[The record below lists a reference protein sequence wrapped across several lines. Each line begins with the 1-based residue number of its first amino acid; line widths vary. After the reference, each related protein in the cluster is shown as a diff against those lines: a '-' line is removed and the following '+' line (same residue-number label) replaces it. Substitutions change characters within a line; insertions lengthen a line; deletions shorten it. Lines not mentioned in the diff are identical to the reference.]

1 MSLIKQLWI
10 AIIALLL
17 LSFIGSLAISITTSR
32 DYIEQEVRIKNADNA
47 TALALSMSQLDKDLV
62 TLELLIAAQFDT
74 GYYRRITLRNTDDSV
89 LIERSAEEYSGDVPA
104 WFRQLIDLMCPT
116 APRRFK
122 MAGDSTVRWSLR
134 ANTVLPTPLYGAA
147 CWNSLPGF
155 YLPE

>member
-74 GYYRRITLRNTDDSV
+74 GYYRRITLRDTDDSV
-89 LIERSAEEYSGDVPA
+89 LIERSAEE
-104 WFRQLIDLMCPT
+104 
-116 APRRFK
+116 
-122 MAGDSTVRWSLR
+122 
-134 ANTVLPTPLYGAA
+134 
-147 CWNSLPGF
+147 
-155 YLPE
+155 